1 MIPLGPDPI
10 GIIFQEKTVN
20 SLGNNLFPTIM
31 EYQKNEFDEPV
42 KKDKTEI
49 AAKILLVMGALVA
62 LAILG
67 FIIWCGYHVFAGWE
81 SF

>member
-1 MIPLGPDPI
+1 
-10 GIIFQEKTVN
+10 
-20 SLGNNLFPTIM
+20 M

-49 AAKILLVMGALVA
+49 AAKILLGLGAVVG

-67 FIIWCGYHVFAGWE
+67 FIIWCGYHVFSGWE

>member
-1 MIPLGPDPI
+1 
-10 GIIFQEKTVN
+10 
-20 SLGNNLFPTIM
+20 M
-31 EYQKNEFDEPV
+31 EYQKNEFGEPV

-67 FIIWCGYHVFAGWE
+67 FIIWCGYHVFSGWE

>member
-1 MIPLGPDPI
+1 MIQLGPDPI
-10 GIIFQEKTVN
+10 GIIFQEKTVI

-31 EYQKNEFDEPV
+31 EYQKNEYGEPA

-49 AAKILLVMGALVA
+49 AAKILLGLGAVVG

-67 FIIWCGYHVFAGWE
+67 FIIWCGYYVFSGWE

>member
-1 MIPLGPDPI
+1 MGSDPI
-10 GIIFQEKTVN
+10 GIIFQEKNVN

-31 EYQKNEFDEPV
+31 EYQKNEYDEPV
-42 KKDKTEI
+42 KNDKTEI
-49 AAKILLVMGALVA
+49 AAKILFGLGALVG

-67 FIIWCGYHVFAGWE
+67 FIIWCGWHVFSGWE

>member
-1 MIPLGPDPI
+1 
-10 GIIFQEKTVN
+10 
-20 SLGNNLFPTIM
+20 M
-31 EYQKNEFDEPV
+31 EYQKNEYGEPV

-49 AAKILLVMGALVA
+49 AAKILLVLGALVA

-67 FIIWCGYHVFAGWE
+67 FIIWCGWHVFAGWE

>member
-1 MIPLGPDPI
+1 MIQLGPDPI
-10 GIIFQEKTVN
+10 GIIFQEKNVN

-31 EYQKNEFDEPV
+31 EYQKNEYGEPA

-49 AAKILLVMGALVA
+49 AAKILLGLGAVVG

-67 FIIWCGYHVFAGWE
+67 FIIWCGYYVFSGWE

>member
-1 MIPLGPDPI
+1 MVQLGPDPI
-10 GIIFQEKTVN
+10 CIIFQEKAVY

-31 EYQKNEFDEPV
+31 EYQKNEYGEPA

-49 AAKILLVMGALVA
+49 AAKILLGLGAVVG

-67 FIIWCGYHVFAGWE
+67 FIIWCGWHVLSGWE